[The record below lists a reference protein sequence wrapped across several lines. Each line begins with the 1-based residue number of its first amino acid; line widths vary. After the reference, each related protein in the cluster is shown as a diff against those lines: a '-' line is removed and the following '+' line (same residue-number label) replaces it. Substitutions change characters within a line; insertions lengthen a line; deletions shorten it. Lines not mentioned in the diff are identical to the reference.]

1 MQYLTTFL
9 VQLYNYGVNMRLFF
23 TLLLFLSSL
32 FADEAAYNRG
42 EIIYFSKG
50 CTSCHG
56 PAAEGSSSYPAL
68 AHKKEAYL
76 EKKLKYFR
84 AGKVDS
90 VSKQMMSQFARKLS
104 NQDIQDLVV
113 FLAHHK
119 DVEIEDV
126 SDDILG
132 GFGS

>member
-1 MQYLTTFL
+1 
-9 VQLYNYGVNMRLFF
+9 MRLFF
-23 TLLLFLSSL
+23 IILLSLSPL

-42 EIIYFSKG
+42 EILYFSKG

-56 PAAEGSSSYPAL
+56 PSAEGSSSYPRL

-84 AGKVDS
+84 VGDVDS
-90 VSKQMMSQFARKLS
+90 VSRQMMSQFARKLS
-104 NQDIQDLVV
+104 DKNIADLVT

-119 DVEIEDV
+119 DVEVEDV